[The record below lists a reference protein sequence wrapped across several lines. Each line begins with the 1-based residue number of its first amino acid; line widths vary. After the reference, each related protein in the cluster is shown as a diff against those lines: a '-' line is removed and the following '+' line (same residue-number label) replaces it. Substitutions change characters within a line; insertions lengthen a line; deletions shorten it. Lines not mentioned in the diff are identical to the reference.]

1 MHVRLTSKHL
11 AGLGT
16 AFTFSLLCLAQPAAM
31 AWAQDDTGRQG
42 RVYERLPDGGIGP
55 SIAGAAL
62 QFIGEDGSLAGR
74 AVSDAN
80 GAYRVALPAGRYRT
94 TAKAQGYETYSSG
107 DGFAVVREGGGFG
120 TLNFFLTATEAPAA
134 PLGNSDGTVGGSAQ
148 AGTGSDAFRLN
159 FSAQG
164 DPLDGRIRYAPE
176 SGPAVRG
183 NVNVCFRRAGNRVAL
198 GGELIGDAAPAP
210 FFEVVLEDHGS
221 PGDHAADDRVE
232 FRTASSRPRCDLGE
246 APAHAVARGNVDL
259 QPRD

>member
-1 MHVRLTSKHL
+1 MQVRLTSQHL
-11 AGLGT
+11 AGLAT

-31 AWAQDDTGRQG
+31 AWAQDDTGYQG

-55 SIAGAAL
+55 TIAGAAL

-74 AVSDAN
+74 AASDAN
-80 GAYRVALPAGRYRT
+80 GAYRVALPAGRYQR

-107 DGFAVVREGGGFG
+107 DGYAVVREGEGFA
-120 TLNFFLTATEAPAA
+120 TLNFFLTATAAPA
-134 PLGNSDGTVGGSAQ
+134 PPSGNSDGTVEGSVQ
-148 AGTGSDAFRLN
+148 VGTGSDGFRLN

-198 GGELIGDAAPAP
+198 GGELIGNAAPAS
-210 FFEVVLEDHGS
+210 FFEVVLEDHGP
-221 PGDHAADDRVE
+221 PGDDAADDRAE
-232 FRTASSRPRCDLGE
+232 FRTASSRPGCDLGE
-246 APAHAVARGNVDL
+246 APAHAVSRGNVDL
-259 QPRD
+259 QPRN

>member
-1 MHVRLTSKHL
+1 MHVRFTSQHL

-55 SIAGAAL
+55 TIAGAAL
-62 QFIGEDGSLAGR
+62 QFITEDGSLAGR

-80 GAYRVALPAGRYRT
+80 GAYRVALPAGRYHT

-107 DGFAVVREGGGFG
+107 DGYAVVREGDGFG
-120 TLNFFLTATEAPAA
+120 TLNFFLTATEAPAPA
-134 PLGNSDGTVGGSAQ
+134 SGSSDGTVGGSVQ
-148 AGTGSDAFRLN
+148 AGSGSDGFRLN

-164 DPLDGRIRYAPE
+164 DPLEGRIRYAPE
-176 SGPAVRG
+176 RGPAVRG
-183 NVNVCFRRAGNRVAL
+183 NVNVCFRRAGNRVAI

-221 PGDHAADDRVE
+221 SGDDAAHDRAE
-232 FRTASSRPRCDLGE
+232 FRAASTRPGCDLAE
-246 APAHAVARGNVDL
+246 APAHAVMQGNVDL
-259 QPRD
+259 QPRN